1 MPRQVTRRFRG
12 TTVIDN
18 LRLKNVSGG
27 PFDEIGRVYHINTG
41 GALYAG
47 DDANSGLEYE
57 HPMLTIKGAL
67 GRCVAG
73 RNDYILVHD
82 YWRPTGEDWPIVI
95 NKKKVHIVG
104 VAQRGLPYPAIHPSD
119 NVDAFQL
126 SSLGQYGSI
135 EYLTIGG
142 GAAAAGIEIGA
153 VGQVDG
159 FVISENIFG
168 HRWFGGPLNGIR
180 QIAVT
185 SKGGNG
191 NVINR
196 NHFLGN
202 WQGKGVITG
211 NAIDMLVAGPL
222 DRCFYQLQILENW
235 FHGIT
240 GVAINL
246 TRDNGGEV
254 LDNRFVVP
262 DGETG
267 EAITLRA
274 ACLGTMVEGNRA
286 MSGMLNAGYTYNPFR
301 DLATNT
307 YNHWGMNYRG
317 NSVIETVGV

>member
-1 MPRQVTRRFRG
+1 M
-12 TTVIDN
+12 
-18 LRLKNVSGG
+18 
-27 PFDEIGRVYHINTG
+27 
-41 GALYAG
+41 
-47 DDANSGLEYE
+47 
-57 HPMLTIKGAL
+57 
-67 GRCVAG
+67 
-73 RNDYILVHD
+73 
-82 YWRPTGEDWPIVI
+82 
-95 NKKKVHIVG
+95 
-104 VAQRGLPYPAIHPSD
+104 
-119 NVDAFQL
+119 
-126 SSLGQYGSI
+126 
-135 EYLTIGG
+135 
-142 GAAAAGIEIGA
+142 
-153 VGQVDG
+153 DG

-317 NSVIETVGV
+317 NSVIEPVGV